1 MSLSRYTYISWTW
14 EEAKDSASPAKIWE
28 RFKKH
33 VAPKANYRL
42 ARYQLQQLRRTNK
55 EFGDL
60 FLTRCRNQ
68 TTKSRFRDKEESDEG
83 LIEQL
88 CWNQTQASIGK
99 KGKQLTLD
107 RAIDIARTYEAI
119 QQQMEELEGKSSN

>member
-1 MSLSRYTYISWTW
+1 MSKKYYYEVSLTW

-28 RFKKH
+28 QFNKH
-33 VAPKANYRL
+33 VAPKVNYRL
-42 ARYQLQQLRRTNK
+42 ARYQLQQLRKTNE
-55 EFGDL
+55 EFVDV

-68 TTKSRFRDKEESDEG
+68 TTKCRFRDKEESDES

-88 CWNQTQASIGK
+88 GWNQTQASIGK
-99 KGKQLTLD
+99 KGKPLTF

-119 QQQMEELEGKSSN
+119 QSQMEELEGKSNN